1 MACSSSLISPF
12 HSVSAAVLQLAVAMT
27 MLSVLDNGRYPTAFL
42 WSSKISNV
50 IKMMAKTWI
59 LPAVSL

>member
-1 MACSSSLISPF
+1 M
-12 HSVSAAVLQLAVAMT
+12 QLAVAMT
-27 MLSVLDNGRYPTAFL
+27 MLNVPDDSKSPTAFL

-50 IKMMAKTWI
+50 IKMIAKTWI